1 MEYWIFLNNEK
12 QGPYTL
18 TDLQQVEL
26 SPDTLVWRDGLNRWV
41 EAQEIEELEILFATK
56 QPPTFEEEAKSNQSN
71 VNCNNIPPIYL
82 PQEKEVAP
90 PQYYPQPQAMEP
102 RQEQQKPCPPN
113 YLVWAILSTLCCCQ
127 PLGIVAIIF
136 AANVNKF
143 TLYDG
148 VKFFNNH
155 DLIKTFEKLECK
167 LLGERERCCN
177 LEKLYI
183 GIKYRKCFICV
194 SNADA
199 ATGNTLFAAA

>member
-71 VNCNNIPPIYL
+71 VNCNNIPPVYL
-82 PQEKEVAP
+82 PQEKEVTP
-90 PQYYPQPQAMEP
+90 PQYIPQPQTIEP
-102 RQEQQKPCPPN
+102 AQEQQKPCPPN

-136 AANVNKF
+136 AANVNSKYNRGDYEGAVKNSERAALWVILSF
-143 TLYDG
+143 VIGLATLPIQML
-148 VKFFNNH
+148 VS
-155 DLIKTFEKLECK
+155 
-167 LLGERERCCN
+167 LL
-177 LEKLYI
+177 
-183 GIKYRKCFICV
+183 
-194 SNADA
+194 
-199 ATGNTLFAAA
+199 